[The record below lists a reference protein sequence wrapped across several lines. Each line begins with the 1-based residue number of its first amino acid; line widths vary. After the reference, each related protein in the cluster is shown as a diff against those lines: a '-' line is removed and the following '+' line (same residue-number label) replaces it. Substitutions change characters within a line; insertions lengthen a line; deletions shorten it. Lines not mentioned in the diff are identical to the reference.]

1 LNLSAVEEGVCSWY
15 GAEGEIPE
23 GQPTAC
29 GDQFSRYAMTAAHK
43 TLPCGTRVR
52 VTNLSNGQSIEVT
65 VNDRGPFVDG
75 RILDLTYGAAAQMN
89 FIDQG
94 LINCRIESL

>member
-1 LNLSAVEEGVCSWY
+1 MNLSAVEEGVCSCY

-29 GDQFSRYAMTAAHK
+29 GDQFSRNAMTAAHK
-43 TLPCGTRVR
+43 TLPCGTKVR
-52 VTNLSNGQSIEVT
+52 VTNLKNGQSIEVT
-65 VNDRGPFVDG
+65 VNDRGPKTAG
-75 RILDLTYGAAAQMN
+75 RILDLTYGAAAKMN

-94 LINCRIESL
+94 LIKCKIESL